1 NQLTGKKLGQENT
14 KSLDL
19 TLVFTPH
26 EDIKMRTRVSWQKD
40 KDGIR
45 PFFLQGAAANNCLP
59 GFRSIGFRA
68 SGAATNPGR
77 LATDPTNRNQFFCG
91 VIKPQPNNIRLNTEP
106 TTYPGG
112 IAVQDGTAFDG
123 GRNEQV
129 NVSNSFEWDLGGS
142 GVLLTSLTG
151 FRTNKNISSS
161 DSDHSEAFVSVGPGE
176 PLFTISDRD
185 RQSDFSQEVKLSSP
199 ADNPI
204 RGTIGG
210 YYFKQTFWSQDI
222 VFADPVARTGS
233 VLLPLGG
240 NASQLATIK
249 NKAIFGMIEW
259 DITDALSITAEL
271 RHATETKTLIDRASP
286 SATSPYLFVAG
297 VDDVSRYEGQFG
309 CTTALI
315 NRVTALGAPNP
326 GCRIFPASK
335 FKGTDPRITINYTTP
350 GGTLLYANYATGR
363 KPGGYNGTAGIAAQV
378 LLGRPADAYQP
389 EKSKGFEIGT
399 KFSALDRR
407 LFGTVAIYSNKL
419 DNVQLSTAIPNL
431 NPGAGG
437 ALTSIVTT
445 AGNKAKIKGF
455 EASLEMAP
463 TDGLNIS
470 MGISYTDARFTS
482 GCDADYFIYNSGGL
496 RPNFDTSN
504 PPAAAVPLCSIKGK
518 RLPLGSPWTANG
530 SISYET
536 ALGSGGLKGF
546 VNTNYSYEDSKFIQT
561 DNFAKTGDAFV
572 VNGRI
577 GIKHDNF
584 TFSLFG
590 RNLTNEDAI
599 PLATRWFDLR
609 YGSSAGL
616 IPAGLT
622 FNGAPASAETGSPRG
637 FFGALRRSRSFG
649 LEATFKY

>member
-1 NQLTGKKLGQENT
+1 
-14 KSLDL
+14 
-19 TLVFTPH
+19 
-26 EDIKMRTRVSWQKD
+26 
-40 KDGIR
+40 
-45 PFFLQGAAANNCLP
+45 
-59 GFRSIGFRA
+59 
-68 SGAATNPGR
+68 
-77 LATDPTNRNQFFCG
+77 
-91 VIKPQPNNIRLNTEP
+91 
-106 TTYPGG
+106 
-112 IAVQDGTAFDG
+112 
-123 GRNEQV
+123 
-129 NVSNSFEWDLGGS
+129 
-142 GVLLTSLTG
+142 
-151 FRTNKNISSS
+151 
-161 DSDHSEAFVSVGPGE
+161 
-176 PLFTISDRD
+176 
-185 RQSDFSQEVKLSSP
+185 
-199 ADNPI
+199 
-204 RGTIGG
+204 
-210 YYFKQTFWSQDI
+210 
-222 VFADPVARTGS
+222 
-233 VLLPLGG
+233 
-240 NASQLATIK
+240 
-249 NKAIFGMIEW
+249 MIEW
-259 DITDALSITAEL
+259 DITEALSVTAEL
-271 RHATETKTLIDRASP
+271 RHATETKTLIDRSSP
-286 SATSPYLFVAG
+286 SATSPYIFVAG
-297 VDDVSRYEGQFG
+297 VNDLSRYEGQFG
-309 CTTALI
+309 CTAALI
-315 NRVTALGAPNP
+315 NRVTALGAANP

-350 GGTLLYANYATGR
+350 GGALLYANYATGR

-389 EKSKGFEIGT
+389 EKSKGFEIGA

-407 LFGTVAIYSNKL
+407 LFGTLAIYSNKL
-419 DNVQLSTAIPNL
+419 ENVQLSTAIPNL

-470 MGISYTDARFTS
+470 MGISYNDARFTS

-518 RLPLGSPWTANG
+518 RLPLSSPWSANG
-530 SISYET
+530 SISYEK
-536 ALGSGGLKGF
+536 ALGSGSVKGF
-546 VNTNYSYEDSKFIQT
+546 INTNYSYEDSKFIQT

-577 GIKHDNF
+577 GIKADNF
-584 TFSLFG
+584 TVALFG

-637 FFGALRRSRSFG
+637 FFGALRKTRTFG
-649 LEATFKY
+649 IEASFKY